1 MASLSMQT
9 DMVDMARQ
17 LIPDAPAVTS
27 RPAPFAEGT
36 RPGNIDGMGL
46 LLGRDRTLLAGNRRQ
61 NPKSHTLGG
70 CSPDSEVYGDTSGIT
85 FHQLL
90 LDTLVPAYSSLNG
103 VEDPS
108 GNPPRAQYI
117 IERDVSG
124 FLGLS
129 PLDDGLHLRPDNL
142 PTLSEAEVMWNFYV
156 HNTHQLYPFIDMTWV
171 QQSYEHLLLPI
182 TSTPRSERRDPSSLV
197 GPADPLRVPIN
208 QPAIT
213 LHLLLFALV
222 QTLSETTM
230 TQRDGM
236 RLQSLLFF

>member
-1 MASLSMQT
+1 MQT

-17 LIPDAPAVTS
+17 LIPDAPAGVS
-27 RPAPFAEGT
+27 RSAPFAEGT

-46 LLGRDRTLLAGNRRQ
+46 LLGRDKTLPAGNRRQ
-61 NPKSHTLGG
+61 NPRSHTLGR

-90 LDTLVPAYSSLNG
+90 LDTLVPAYSSLSG

-108 GNPPRAQYI
+108 GNPPTAQYS
-117 IERDVSG
+117 IERDLSG

-142 PTLSEAEVMWNFYV
+142 PTISEAEVMWNFYV
-156 HNTHQLYPFIDMTWV
+156 QNTHQLYPFIDMTWV
-171 QQSYEHLLLPI
+171 QQSYEHLLSPHR
-182 TSTPRSERRDPSSLV
+182 STARSERRDHSSLV

-208 QPAIT
+208 QPVIT
-213 LHLLLFALV
+213 LHLLIFALV
-222 QTLSETTM
+222 QALSETTM
-230 TQRDGM
+230 TQRDGT
-236 RLQSLLFF
+236 RLQSLLFS